1 MNTIEEFFKNR
12 PSFNVEKGYYFCEN
26 RCLYDDFIYSSTIH
40 NPQSLKIKN
49 TFDLIEKLKPLV
61 NYISSNIKKFIKED
75 EEYHPDCTFS
85 ISVIV
90 DFSNEPFNNRYDEFR
105 TDRIGL
111 FECGYGPDCY
121 GLRNLMGDMDI
132 FQEIKTWME
141 DSIYENPYNLLFR
154 NTSSFVVEVSHRNTW
169 LYEEYFLETIDYKRT
184 GSFRRLERFRESEAL
199 VNSSGHNFREPIR
212 KKNQKLTQNKL
223 LKLMNV

>member
-12 PSFNVEKGYYFCEN
+12 LSFNVEKEYRCVSSVCLHDEFNYY
-26 RCLYDDFIYSSTIH
+26 STIH
-40 NPQSLKIKN
+40 NPQSLNIKN

-61 NYISSNIKKFIKED
+61 NYISSNIKNFIKED
-75 EEYHPDCTFS
+75 KEYHPDCSFS

-121 GLRNLMGDMDI
+121 GLSNLTGDMDI
-132 FQEIKTWME
+132 FHEIKTWME
-141 DSIYENPYNLLFR
+141 DSIAENPYNLLFR
-154 NTSSFVVEVSHRNTW
+154 KTSSFVVEVCHRNIW
-169 LYEEYFLETIDYKRT
+169 PYEEYFLETIDYKRT
-184 GSFRRLERFRESEAL
+184 GSFLRLERFREEQQAREVFLILLAIILENKSEY
-199 VNSSGHNFREPIR
+199 
-212 KKNQKLTQNKL
+212 
-223 LKLMNV
+223 